1 MRPAQR
7 PGPPHP
13 ARPPRR
19 ERQGVWDTSGL
30 QGAALHLVGGDR
42 DAPNWLSKLEVVKKL
57 LVDQGGKWSRI
68 GSGLNGSG

>member
-1 MRPAQR
+1 M
-7 PGPPHP
+7 
-13 ARPPRR
+13 
-19 ERQGVWDTSGL
+19 WDTSGL